1 MGILRKRE
9 KWFFS
14 ERKAWAEDLLPEAGF
29 EELEDFVES
38 FEESESD

>member
-1 MGILRKRE
+1 MV
-9 KWFFS
+9 FS